1 MNKFETKQNAEPR
14 KYYVRK
20 PSSDRD
26 IMFLEAVNQL
36 MAIWDTCKSNRLDKL
51 VEILESMRNN
61 GCKNRFDCDDLI
73 EMFKSSK
80 NGFIGKE
87 NWFTNKPVDYND
99 KLPFLVWLLDGKQRY
114 KMIKELL
121 PMTHNSDFMLE
132 MLVIN
137 EFATLEDIRD
147 AFKSGIQ
154 IDKRCISA
162 FRSILCKEYNRAD
175 SAKRVKIK
183 DLVQDIVFCIEHSSY
198 MDNTQCVQNMYK
210 QFGISGTQVKKSD
223 FMTAGEGII
232 KQDTKK
238 IIEYL
243 NAHSR

>member
-1 MNKFETKQNAEPR
+1 MSKVETKQNVEPH

-20 PSSDRD
+20 PSSTRD
-26 IMFLEAVNQL
+26 IIFLEAVNQL
-36 MAIWDTCKSNRLDKL
+36 MTIWDACESNRLDKL

-210 QFGISGTQVKKSD
+210 QFGISGTQVKKAD